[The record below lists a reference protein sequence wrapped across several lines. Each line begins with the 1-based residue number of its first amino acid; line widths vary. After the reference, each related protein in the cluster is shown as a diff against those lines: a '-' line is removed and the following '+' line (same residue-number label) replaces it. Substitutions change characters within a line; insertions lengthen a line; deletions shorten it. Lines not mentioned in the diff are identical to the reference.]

1 MKTLVWKDQNLEVIE
16 TIKPTI
22 GREKSESLI
31 KVLYAGI
38 CNTDIEITKGY
49 MDFNGTLGH
58 EFVGIVE
65 VSDDKALI
73 GKRVV
78 SDINCPCHHCS
89 DCQKKNYHHCM
100 NRQVIG
106 IKDKEGAF
114 AQYMVAPTENLVVVP
129 SRVNDQDAVFAEPI
143 AAALQINEQL
153 KLSKNEPVCVI
164 GDGKLGLLIGAIYSE
179 LGFQVTLVGHHLERK
194 QRLGLE
200 FEYLDKLPGRQYP
213 VVVEVTG
220 NPQGLSK
227 AIEMTAPLG
236 TLVLKSTYVSDVKL
250 NPSLMVINEISIV
263 GSRCG
268 PIDKAIDFLSHHKFS
283 PSCLTDQIMPI
294 AEGVK
299 AMQEAAKK
307 GTLKILLEM

>member
-1 MKTLVWKDQNLEVIE
+1 MKTLVWKNQKLEVIE
-16 TIKPTI
+16 TITPTI
-22 GREKSESLI
+22 DREKSESLI

-49 MDFNGTLGH
+49 MNFNGILGH

-65 VSDDKALI
+65 ASDDKAWI
-73 GKRVV
+73 GKKVV

-106 IKDKEGAF
+106 IKDKQGAF
-114 AQYMVAPTENLVVVP
+114 AQYMVAPTGNLVAVP
-129 SRVNDQDAVFAEPI
+129 SQINDQDAVFAEPI

-153 KLSKNEPVCVI
+153 KLSKNDPICVI
-164 GDGKLGLLIGAIYSE
+164 GDGKLGLLIGAVYTE
-179 LGFQVTLVGHHLERK
+179 LGFQITLVGHHLERK

-200 FEYLDKLPGRQYP
+200 FEYLDKLPDRQYP

-220 NPQGLSK
+220 NPKGLSK
-227 AIEMTAPLG
+227 AIQMTDPLG
-236 TLVLKSTYVSDVKL
+236 TLILKSTYASKVKL
-250 NPSLMVINEISIV
+250 NPSPAVINEISIV

-268 PIDKAIDFLSHHKFS
+268 PIDKAIDFLCRHRFR

-294 AEGVK
+294 TEGVK
-299 AMQEAAKK
+299 AMQKAAQK